1 MCRCWNSARDAG
13 VRISIGTDAHNQSE
27 MRFID
32 VGVAAA
38 LKAGIDAE
46 RILNFKPWEEI
57 VAWTASLRS

>member
-1 MCRCWNSARDAG
+1 VQVLELARDAG

-38 LKAGIDAE
+38 LKAGIDQE